1 MTEKPQ
7 KEKVSPGDQKK
18 NTCCAPPSA
27 GAKGSSACCP
37 APPSGPSSAA
47 IKVPYDSGPSS
58 AATKVSSEWSFS
70 DHIGRVRCRL
80 GSLRNDYRVAPGL
93 YAVGN
98 PDKGSPVFASANYKL
113 SFDILR
119 RSLRGL
125 GAWIVVLDTNGINV
139 WCAAGKSTF
148 GTAELVKRIKETRLE
163 GVVEH
168 RRIIVPQLGAPG
180 VAAHTVQKETGFRV
194 HYGPVEAADIPRY
207 LSSGLKASKDMRMKK
222 FPALDR
228 LILTPMEIRPALKY
242 LLVYALIALG
252 ASAIGPE
259 GFDPGGVIEKGMP
272 LVALGALA
280 VFSGAFLT
288 PALLPYIPLRSFA
301 LKGLIAGAF
310 TTVAALSLL
319 SIGFDEPLMLCFA
332 LIFFPAVS
340 SYLALQFTGSTT
352 FTGISGVRKELRYA
366 LPLYM
371 LATAASIVFFTAVKL
386 KEAGI
391 L

>member
-1 MTEKPQ
+1 MTEKPPQ
-7 KEKVSPGDQKK
+7 MKVSPGDLKK

-27 GAKGSSACCP
+27 GAKVSSACCP

-70 DHIGRVRCRL
+70 DHIGRVRCAL

-93 YAVGN
+93 YAVGS
-98 PDKGSPVFASANYKL
+98 PDKGSPAFASANYKL

-119 RSLRGL
+119 RSLKGS

-139 WCAAGKSTF
+139 WCAAGKGTF
-148 GTAELVKRIKETRLE
+148 GTAELVRRIKETRLE

-180 VAAHTVQKETGFRV
+180 VAAHAVQKETGFRV

-207 LSSGLKASKDMRMKK
+207 LSSGLKASKDMREKK

-242 LLVYALIALG
+242 LLVYSLIALG
-252 ASAIGPE
+252 VSAIGPE
-259 GFDPGGVIEKGMP
+259 GLDPGGVIEKGVP

-301 LKGLIAGAF
+301 LKGLITGAF
-310 TTVAALSLL
+310 TTVAALALL
-319 SIGFDEPLMLCFA
+319 SIGLDEPLMLCFA

-340 SYLALQFTGSTT
+340 SYLALQFTGATT
-352 FTGISGVRKELRYA
+352 FTGASGVKKELRYA

>member
-1 MTEKPQ
+1 MTEKPN
-7 KEKVSPGDQKK
+7 KKKVSLGDLKK

-27 GAKGSSACCP
+27 GAKGNSACCP
-37 APPSGPSSAA
+37 APPSGGLPEASAVA
-47 IKVPYDSGPSS
+47 I
-58 AATKVSSEWSFS
+58 TVSSEWSLS
-70 DHIGRVRCRL
+70 DHIGRVRCAL
-80 GSLRNDYRVAPGL
+80 GSLRNDYKVAPGL

-119 RSLRGL
+119 RSLKGL
-125 GAWIVVLDTNGINV
+125 GAWVVVLDTNGINV
-139 WCAAGKSTF
+139 WCAAGKGTF
-148 GTAELVKRIKETRLE
+148 GTDELVKRIFQTRLYE
-163 GVVEH
+163 VVNH
-168 RRIIVPQLGAPG
+168 RKIIVPQLGAPG
-180 VAAHTVQKETGFRV
+180 VSAHTVQKQTCFRV
-194 HYGPVEAADIPRY
+194 HYGPVEAADIPGY

-228 LILTPMEIRPALKY
+228 LILTPMEIRPALRY
-242 LLVYALIALG
+242 FLVYALIAIG
-252 ASAIGPE
+252 ASAVGPE
-259 GFDPGGVIEKGMP
+259 GFDPGGVVEKGMP

-288 PALLPYIPLRSFA
+288 PALLPYIPFRSFA
-301 LKGLIAGAF
+301 LKGLVTGVL

-319 SIGFDEPLMLCFA
+319 SIGLDEPLMLCFA
-332 LIFFPAVS
+332 LLLFPAAS

-352 FTGISGVRKELRYA
+352 FTGISGVKKELRYA

-371 LATAASIVFFTAVKL
+371 LATAASIVFFTALKL